1 MLEIKGISKEYTTG
15 AFTQTAL
22 DGVDL
27 VLRDNEFVA
36 ILGPSGSGK
45 TTLLNIIGG
54 LDRYDSGDLVV
65 NGKSTKDYRDRDWDT
80 YRNHTIGFVFQSYNL
95 IPHQSVLDNVAL
107 ALTIGGVSGK
117 EKRER
122 AAQALEKVGLGEHM
136 HKRPNQLSGGQ
147 MQRVAIARALVNN
160 PDIVL
165 ADEPTGA
172 LDTDTGLQVME
183 LLKEV
188 AKDRLVVM
196 VTHNPELADDYA
208 TRIIH
213 IKDGKITEDSA
224 PVSTEEILKAAG
236 RGSEGAD
243 KKVKRAGMSFP
254 TSFKLSLNNLKT
266 KFGRTFLTAVAG
278 SIGIIGIALILA
290 MSNGVNDYIDGIQ
303 RDTMTSY
310 PLEIRSKALDM
321 SSVLNASGGI
331 DSGGNTGTD
340 SESTGLYA
348 DTSDVTFGSTGV
360 AYKKNDLKAFKQYIE
375 DQDSPIRQY
384 IGNNGVNYTYNT
396 AFTVYTK
403 DPDGEYINTDDS
415 PGDESASRMRNVLS
429 GQFLTSNSGD
439 TSAVNFSELTP
450 GKDGKLISD
459 LITDNFDVIDGK
471 WPENYDETVL
481 VISGDNSVSA
491 ELLRQLGIITA
502 KEYDDLLDGAE
513 AGETRKK
520 ISDDFSRIIGRE
532 FYLIPASSLYQR
544 NENGTFTQQ
553 TIDLMNV
560 EKYTD
565 ESIKLHISGIVK
577 QKDSVQTDLV
587 STAVAYT
594 SLLTDKIIGETDAS
608 PVVKA
613 QEEKRDVNVLT
624 GVGFEPRDDAGKAED
639 AVKYASSLSVPE
651 KASMFQMIM
660 LYRAQQAEKEGTDS
674 GEQMQSGSME
684 GADEAGLAGALDAW
698 LASDPKQ
705 EDLVKLYDNYIGE
718 SSYDSNMEAFGKVD
732 KDTPAT
738 INIYTDSFDDKNG
751 VSDCISAYNDSVDEK
766 SRITYNDIIGIMTS
780 SMTRIVDVI
789 TAVLI
794 GFVSVSL
801 VVSSIMIGIITHISV
816 LERTKEI
823 GILRAM
829 GASKGNISQVFN
841 AETILIGL
849 AAGLIGVGVA
859 VGLTFPMTAI
869 MRSTMEGAEN
879 VRAFLFPAH
888 AALLV
893 GLSML
898 VTFLG
903 GIIPARKAAG
913 KDPVTALRSE

>member
-1 MLEIKGISKEYTTG
+1 MLEIKGVSKKYTTG

-54 LDRYDSGDLVV
+54 LDRYDSGDLVI
-65 NGKSTKDYRDRDWDT
+65 NGKSTRDYRDRDWDT

-107 ALTIGGVSGK
+107 ALTIGGISGK
-117 EKRER
+117 EKKER
-122 AAQALEKVGLGEHM
+122 ARQALEKVGLGEHM

-172 LDTDTGLQVME
+172 LDTETGLQVME

-224 PVSTEEILKAAG
+224 PVST
-236 RGSEGAD
+236 SEVLEALEKGKNETE
-243 KKVKRAGMSFP
+243 KKVKKAGMSFP

-266 KFGRTFLTAVAG
+266 KFGRTFLTAIAG

-321 SSVLNASGGI
+321 TSVLNSAGGLEMNSGTEG
-331 DSGGNTGTD
+331 DTG
-340 SESTGLYA
+340 STGLYA
-348 DTSDVTFGSTGV
+348 DASDVTFGDTGV
-360 AYKKNDLKAFKQYIE
+360 TYKKNDLKAFKKYLE
-375 DQDSPIRQY
+375 DPDSPIRKY
-384 IGNNGVNYTYNT
+384 IGEKGVNYTYNT

-403 DPDGEYINTDDS
+403 DPDGEFVNTDEN
-415 PGDESASRMRNVLS
+415 PGDEAGSRMRNVLS
-429 GQFLTSNSGD
+429 GQFLTSGSGD
-439 TSAVNFSELTP
+439 TTAVNFSELTP
-450 GKDGKLISD
+450 GKDGKAISD
-459 LITDNFDVIDGK
+459 LITDNFDVIEGK
-471 WPENYDETVL
+471 WPETFDETVL
-481 VISGDNSVSA
+481 VISADNSVSA
-491 ELLRQLGIITA
+491 ELLRQLGIITR
-502 KEYDDLLDGAE
+502 KEYDELIKGAE
-513 AGETRKK
+513 DGETRKK
-520 ISDDFSRIIGRE
+520 IADDFSSVVGKE
-532 FYLIPASSLYQR
+532 FYLIPESSLYEK

-553 TIDLMNV
+553 VVDLMNID
-560 EKYTD
+560 KYTD
-565 ESIKLHISGIVK
+565 ESIRLHIAGIVK
-577 QKDSVQTDLV
+577 QKDTVQTDLV
-587 STAVAYT
+587 TTPMAYT
-594 SLLTDKIIGETDAS
+594 SLLTDKIIEDTDES

-613 QEEKRDVNVLT
+613 QEGSPDVNVLT
-624 GVGFEPRDDAGKAED
+624 GVGFEPKDDAGKAED

-660 LYRAQQAEKEGTDS
+660 LYRAQQAEKEGENKE
-674 GEQMQSGSME
+674 EQAQAESLAGT
-684 GADEAGLAGALDAW
+684 DEAGLAGALDAW
-698 LASDPKQ
+698 LASNPKQ

-718 SSYDSNMEAFGKVD
+718 TSYDTNMEKFGKVD
-732 KDTPAT
+732 KDTPAN

-879 VRAFLFPAH
+879 VRAFLYPAH
-888 AALLV
+888 ALLLI